1 MQHVVL
7 INRFLIV
14 EALEGESTRRCFQKG
29 EGPRLEHCEK
39 FAKIRCQVQVRVLV
53 INCVVVITLM

>member
-1 MQHVVL
+1 MQHMVL

-14 EALEGESTRRCFQKG
+14 EALEGVFKKEKALV
-29 EGPRLEHCEK
+29 LEHCEK
-39 FAKIRCQVQVRVLV
+39 FAKIRCQVQVWVLV